1 MSRIG
6 NAPITVPGGVTVTVD
21 GNIVSAKGSKGEL
34 SQKVPAGIS
43 VALEDTTLTVSR
55 SSDEKKVKA
64 LHGLT
69 RSLINNI
76 IVGVDKGFEKKLEVN
91 GVGFKVNA
99 SGKKLTMSLGY
110 SHPVEYTAPEG
121 IDIAVEQNVI
131 TVIGIDKQQVG
142 QEAAK
147 IREYRKPEPYKGKG
161 IKYTGEHII
170 RKAGKA
176 AGAKE

>member
-6 NAPITVPGGVTVTVD
+6 NAPIEIPASVTVTLD
-21 GNIVSAKGSKGEL
+21 GTTVTAKGPKGEL
-34 SQKVPAGIS
+34 THDIHDGTTVTIEESSIT
-43 VALEDTTLTVSR
+43 VAR

-69 RSLINNI
+69 RSLIQNI
-76 IVGVDKGFEKKLEVN
+76 ITGVHTGFEKKLEVN

-99 SGKKLTMSLGY
+99 SGPKLTMSLGF

-121 IDIAVEQNVI
+121 ISLAVDQNVI
-131 TVIGIDKQQVG
+131 TVTGIDKQKVG

-147 IREYRKPEPYKGKG
+147 IREFKKPEPYKGKG
-161 IKYTGEHII
+161 IKYTDEYII